1 MGGLEM
7 IMIDPKTNAD
17 AAYCGCWC
25 LVASLL
31 VRRTLPSLFEDVS
44 EVDAV
49 HFKDLLAAYDRLNER
64 YLLKICRQKN
74 LRLFLS

>member
-1 MGGLEM
+1 MGGLG
-7 IMIDPKTNAD
+7 MIDPKTNAD

-31 VRRTLPSLFEDVS
+31 RRTLPSLFGDVS

-64 YLLKICRQKN
+64 YHVKICRQKN